1 MQRSHHEL
9 RRVDERTSVK
19 SRKIDRSYQPIENH
33 SCTSASTIKASEMS
47 SLFEAIIHWI
57 HRDKPMD
64 KVQLEAAQDRLH
76 DRTRKMGE
84 ATDALTEMLKR
95 MRRDDNNNSRKRKR
109 RNSK

>member
-1 MQRSHHEL
+1 
-9 RRVDERTSVK
+9 
-19 SRKIDRSYQPIENH
+19 
-33 SCTSASTIKASEMS
+33 
-47 SLFEAIIHWI
+47 
-57 HRDKPMD
+57 MD